1 MASDISSIFSTV
13 LEFCQEVFSQFMTA
27 TGMLPIYL
35 TMFILFCSSSLIAP
49 FVFRITHSSDKAN
62 SKSKSKSNKSK
73 SSNK

>member
-1 MASDISSIFSTV
+1 MASDVVNIFSTAIQ
-13 LEFCQEVFSQFMTA
+13 FCQNVFGEFMTA

-49 FVFRITHSSDKAN
+49 FVFRLTNGSDKAS